1 MLNMLIIDDEI
12 SCIKKLIS
20 SIFKNEENVR
30 LLDIATNGIEAL
42 EILDK
47 NKVDIILLDLKM
59 PKMNGV
65 ELIEK
70 LESKK
75 LKTYEKSII
84 VITAEDFM
92 LQKIIKSP
100 LLYSYQLKPI
110 TQERVLKDINDII
123 KEKSL
128 IVKNEKLDRK
138 IVSELKYLNYNLT
151 HLGTQYLKECIKI
164 DFLKYNGEAEN
175 LSKQIY
181 PMIAKKYKKKVF
193 SIKNNIIKA
202 TSYMYNECKIE
213 VLMKYFG
220 YEIDYKPTPKTVIKA
235 IVRKL

>member
-100 LLYSYQLKPI
+100 LLYSYK
-110 TQERVLKDINDII
+110 TNNTRESTKR
-123 KEKSL
+123 
-128 IVKNEKLDRK
+128 
-138 IVSELKYLNYNLT
+138 
-151 HLGTQYLKECIKI
+151 
-164 DFLKYNGEAEN
+164 
-175 LSKQIY
+175 
-181 PMIAKKYKKKVF
+181 YK
-193 SIKNNIIKA
+193 
-202 TSYMYNECKIE
+202 
-213 VLMKYFG
+213 
-220 YEIDYKPTPKTVIKA
+220 
-235 IVRKL
+235 